1 MGHHAAIREKRDR
14 QSISQLSAGW
24 EEEKKMDLQKDEVLD
39 RLAEQANVA
48 QFVAFRPVASGVKQS
63 FCRLRDTD
71 PNTQFATATE
81 AITALLAASGSAMV
95 NVRSYLPHDPRSR
108 EFVYGLT
115 SVEAALAAVVR
126 LANEGLHL
134 IVNETIDV
142 RDGGVSGV
150 VQGDLIEFAPDDT
163 PRCVEKPGVASL
175 PFEVGMN
182 LLTLIYG
189 FRPELESRPGQRI
202 EFSIHPLLQGWRRTH
217 TLLWER
223 EDDVLDRA
231 DATSRWP
238 NRFSRHIGDK
248 TFGLLMAHL
257 AGHPVPRT
265 LAIPRR
271 IAPFSFGTTTGSSEV
286 WTRTCPAEPHPGL
299 YTTVKGW
306 TDPFALLAK
315 EDHAGDVLASVLRQD
330 AVPARYSGAA
340 IVQADDILAVEGL
353 AGEGDLFMLGTR
365 DPEELPEKVVSDV
378 VTTFR
383 ALNAVFGPVRFEW
396 VHDGQKAWIVQLHL
410 GSTASSATEVVPGDA
425 THWLDF
431 TVGDGLEA
439 LRALLA
445 SAPIGSGINVIG
457 QFGMTSHIA
466 DVLRRAGRPARITT
480 GGT

>member
-1 MGHHAAIREKRDR
+1 
-14 QSISQLSAGW
+14 
-24 EEEKKMDLQKDEVLD
+24 
-39 RLAEQANVA
+39 
-48 QFVAFRPVASGVKQS
+48 
-63 FCRLRDTD
+63 
-71 PNTQFATATE
+71 
-81 AITALLAASGSAMV
+81 
-95 NVRSYLPHDPRSR
+95 
-108 EFVYGLT
+108 
-115 SVEAALAAVVR
+115 
-126 LANEGLHL
+126 
-134 IVNETIDV
+134 
-142 RDGGVSGV
+142 
-150 VQGDLIEFAPDDT
+150 
-163 PRCVEKPGVASL
+163 
-175 PFEVGMN
+175 
-182 LLTLIYG
+182 
-189 FRPELESRPGQRI
+189 
-202 EFSIHPLLQGWRRTH
+202 
-217 TLLWER
+217 
-223 EDDVLDRA
+223 LDRA